1 MVTQYPHTVTIST
14 VADST
19 QDSNGNFQAGSP
31 SSSSFKARFETN
43 TKSLFLTAADGKQ
56 LVYSGIIYA
65 PLSTPDVELGASVIV
80 LDGMRNVAKGNVL
93 QFSRGQKNVRVWI

>member
-1 MVTQYPHTVTIST
+1 
-14 VADST
+14 
-19 QDSNGNFQAGSP
+19 
-31 SSSSFKARFETN
+31 
-43 TKSLFLTAADGKQ
+43 
-56 LVYSGIIYA
+56 VYSGIIYA